1 MLRYNGCIAQGVKR
15 IHVKKIIFYGTN
27 VRTLSMAE
35 DLQVAYPQC
44 KIFFL
49 SESSPCTPLI
59 PPHFGKS
66 IQGTANLFFE
76 DVDFVIIDQS
86 LKQAQET
93 LDFIRKYLPETAFVI
108 DLQSVKS
115 DFYEMMCASL
125 EGICPCCT
133 AYIFADLNE
142 GLIQGGAF
150 RDKITALICD
160 NEPKTLGYLKDFWS
174 VFGAKVIPTS
184 SDFFDEITA
193 STVSAGLLLSSM
205 YLHIL
210 QSDSWADTLFFGF
223 YTRGLRQATATVSAN
238 TTMDA
243 EALIRNKEHIN
254 HVLLFF
260 KREIDNLEHILEEEN
275 KEKLALYL
283 EQAKKFQNRI

>member
-1 MLRYNGCIAQGVKR
+1 M
-15 IHVKKIIFYGTN
+15 KKIVFYGTN
-27 VRTLSMAE
+27 ARTLSMAE
-35 DLQVAYPQC
+35 DLQATYPQC

-49 SESSPCTPLI
+49 SESAPNMLRV

-66 IQGTANLFFE
+66 IIGTPPLFFE
-76 DVDFVIIDQS
+76 DVDFAIIDQS
-86 LKQAQET
+86 LKHAQET

-115 DFYEMMCASL
+115 DFYQMMCSSL
-125 EGICPCCT
+125 DGICKCCA

-142 GLIQGGAF
+142 ALIQGGAF

-160 NEPKTLGYLKDFWS
+160 NEPETLGLLKDFWN

-184 SDFFDEITA
+184 ADFFDEITA
-193 STVSAGLLLSSM
+193 STVSGGLLLSSM

-223 YTRGLRQATATVSAN
+223 YNRGLRQATATVSSN
-238 TTMDA
+238 STTDA

-260 KREIDNLEHILEEEN
+260 KREIANLEHLLEEEN

-283 EQAKKFQNRI
+283 EQAKKFQDRI

>member
-1 MLRYNGCIAQGVKR
+1 
-15 IHVKKIIFYGTN
+15 
-27 VRTLSMAE
+27 MAE
-35 DLQVAYPQC
+35 DIQVAYPQC

-49 SESSPCTPLI
+49 SESTPCTLEVPA
-59 PPHFGKS
+59 HFGKS
-66 IQGTANLFFE
+66 IQGTPPLFFE

-93 LDFIRKYLPETAFVI
+93 LDFIRKYITDASFVI

-115 DFYEMMCASL
+115 DFYRMMCTSL
-125 EGICPCCT
+125 EGVCPCCT
-133 AYIFADLNE
+133 AYIFADLSE
-142 GLIQGGAF
+142 DLIQGGAF

-160 NEPKTLGYLKDFWS
+160 NEPKTLGYLKEFWNI
-174 VFGAKVIPTS
+174 FGAKVIPTS

-223 YTRGLRQATATVSAN
+223 YNRGLRQATATVSTN

-260 KREIDNLEHILEEEN
+260 KREINNLEHLLEEEN

>member
-1 MLRYNGCIAQGVKR
+1 M
-15 IHVKKIIFYGTN
+15 KKIVFYGTN

-44 KIFFL
+44 KMFFL
-49 SESSPCTPLI
+49 SESTPLTLKI
-59 PPHFGKS
+59 PAHFGKS
-66 IQGTANLFFE
+66 IEGMANLFFE

-86 LKQAQET
+86 FKQAQET

-115 DFYEMMCASL
+115 DFYQMMSSTL
-125 EGICPCCT
+125 DGICQCCA
-133 AYIFADLNE
+133 AYIFADLSE
-142 GLIQGGAF
+142 ELIQGGAF

-160 NEPKTLGYLKDFWS
+160 NEPQTLGYLKEFWS
-174 VFGAKVIPTS
+174 AFGAKVIPTS

-193 STVSAGLLLSSM
+193 STVSGGLLLSSM

-223 YTRGLRQATATVSAN
+223 YNRGLRQSTATVSSN
-238 TTMDA
+238 PTMDA

-254 HVLLFF
+254 HMLLFF
-260 KREIDNLEHILEEEN
+260 KREIDSLEHLLEEEN
-275 KEKLALYL
+275 KEKLSQYL
-283 EQAKKFQNRI
+283 EQAKKFQDRI